1 MCGIFGIHA
10 PERDVARVT
19 YFGLFALQ
27 HRGQESAG
35 IAVSDNGRLTAL
47 RDMGLVTQVFSEG
60 KLRGLRGQTAIGHS
74 RYSTTGSTH
83 WANAQPVVQRGPART
98 VALGHNGNLTNTGEL
113 RAGLLREGARFSSTS
128 DTEVIAALIARDP
141 RPLNEAVAATMARI
155 EGAFSAVLLA
165 ERKLVGFRDPDGI
178 RPLVLGRLDG
188 DWVLASE
195 TCALDLIGAELVR
208 ELQPGELVVVDENGC
223 RTEQAVPPRGGGA
236 LCIFEFIYFAR
247 PDTKL
252 RGVELHGARVRM
264 GERLAEE
271 APVDADLVMA
281 IPDSGTPAATGFARA
296 SGIPFHEGLIK
307 NRYVGR
313 TFIQPDP
320 GLREHG
326 IRMKFNPLAEVKGK
340 RVVVVDDSIV
350 RGSTTRQIV
359 AMLFEAGALE
369 VHVRVSS
376 PPIVSPCFY
385 GIDMANEDEL
395 IAAGRSVED
404 VREQIGATSLAYLSL
419 EGLQEATRRPADT
432 FCRACLTRSYPTRI
446 PEDARL
452 AKLRFE
458 TAKA

>member
-10 PERDVARVT
+10 PERDVARLT

-35 IAVSDNGRLTAL
+35 IAVSDRGRLTAL
-47 RDMGLVTQVFSEG
+47 RDMGLVTQVFSEQ

-83 WANAQPVVQRGPART
+83 WANAQPIVQHGPART

-113 RAGLLREGARFSSTS
+113 RAELLRDGARLSSTS
-128 DTEVIAALIARDP
+128 DTEVIAALVARDP
-141 RPLNEAVAATMARI
+141 RPLEEAVAAAMARI
-155 EGAFSAVLLA
+155 EGAFSAVLVA
-165 ERKLVGFRDPDGI
+165 EGKLVGFRDPDGI
-178 RPLVLGRLDG
+178 RPLALGRLED
-188 DWVLASE
+188 DWLLASE
-195 TCALDLIGAELVR
+195 TCAFDLIGAELVR
-208 ELQPGELVVVDENGC
+208 EVEPGELLIIDDAGC
-223 RTEQAVPPRGGGA
+223 RAEQVLERAEGA

-247 PDTKL
+247 PDSRL
-252 RGVELHGARVRM
+252 RGIELHGARVRM
-264 GERLAEE
+264 GERLAAE
-271 APVDADLVMA
+271 APVEADLVMA
-281 IPDSGTPAATGFARA
+281 IPDSGTPAAIGFARA
-296 SGIPFHEGLIK
+296 SGIPFQEGLIK

-313 TFIQPDP
+313 TFIQPDQS
-320 GLREHG
+320 LREHG
-326 IRMKFNPLAEVKGK
+326 IRMKFNPLGEVRGK

-359 AMLFEAGALE
+359 AMLFEGGALE

-385 GIDMANEDEL
+385 GIDMANEEEL
-395 IAAGRSVED
+395 IAAGRSTEE
-404 VREQIGATSLAYLSL
+404 VRAELGATSLAYLSL
-419 EGLQEATRRPADT
+419 EGLQESTRRPEGT

-446 PEDARL
+446 PEDLRL

-458 TAKA
+458 SARA

>member
-1 MCGIFGIHA
+1 
-10 PERDVARVT
+10 
-19 YFGLFALQ
+19 
-27 HRGQESAG
+27 
-35 IAVSDNGRLTAL
+35 
-47 RDMGLVTQVFSEG
+47 
-60 KLRGLRGQTAIGHS
+60 
-74 RYSTTGSTH
+74 
-83 WANAQPVVQRGPART
+83 
-98 VALGHNGNLTNTGEL
+98 
-113 RAGLLREGARFSSTS
+113 
-128 DTEVIAALIARDP
+128 
-141 RPLNEAVAATMARI
+141 
-155 EGAFSAVLLA
+155 
-165 ERKLVGFRDPDGI
+165 
-178 RPLVLGRLDG
+178 
-188 DWVLASE
+188 
-195 TCALDLIGAELVR
+195 
-208 ELQPGELVVVDENGC
+208 
-223 RTEQAVPPRGGGA
+223 
-236 LCIFEFIYFAR
+236 
-247 PDTKL
+247 
-252 RGVELHGARVRM
+252 
-264 GERLAEE
+264 
-271 APVDADLVMA
+271 MA